1 MYSVVQFVSDDSVAV
16 AAKAWFL
23 GDHLVAWPKD
33 REMQRLLEAN
43 RRPSDGAKLYE
54 VKVLKDGL
62 DLDKAR
68 RLAKKAED
76 TDSLSSSE
84 PAALGRG
91 MRTKYP
97 RILTSD
103 SDDDNDLEDIRG
115 NTLGRPTNE
124 NMPGPSITQPR
135 QQDENLPPLRQLLQE
150 IKQELVTQR
159 KKMDFLSE
167 EVIWLKTNFKD
178 IKAML
183 ADNRRTLETVSLVS
197 KEKPPVVQLPLRTA
211 DDYDGFVSKIGLD
224 RERAEETI
232 KHLSTVGG

>member
-1 MYSVVQFVSDDSVAV
+1 
-16 AAKAWFL
+16 
-23 GDHLVAWPKD
+23 
-33 REMQRLLEAN
+33 
-43 RRPSDGAKLYE
+43 
-54 VKVLKDGL
+54 
-62 DLDKAR
+62 
-68 RLAKKAED
+68 
-76 TDSLSSSE
+76 
-84 PAALGRG
+84 
-91 MRTKYP
+91 
-97 RILTSD
+97 
-103 SDDDNDLEDIRG
+103 
-115 NTLGRPTNE
+115 
-124 NMPGPSITQPR
+124 MPGPSITQPR